1 MRMSFSLRRIVSERI
16 PPKTRSAVLNAGLRC
31 AARISTFLLRQSA
44 FPKTKTVLWTRI
56 IKPYLAWRD
65 IKMVARTTFGANLPC
80 CAQDLVQSHIL
91 FFGKWEPNIGYFI
104 ARRLKRGSTFVDV
117 GANIGYF
124 SMLGAAVVGDTGKV
138 ISIEASPSIFKVLQS
153 NLRHN
158 SCANVHSVNIAV
170 GRETGKMDILLAPGT
185 NLGMTSTLHT
195 RGFALETTVP
205 ADRLSNILD
214 RDSERATLIKIDIE
228 GAEPDVLM
236 SILED
241 IGKYSKDLEIVT
253 EITPSETAQFGATAS
268 FLIDAFLSAGFHAYG
283 IENTYADYLATRP
296 PQSPRRLRQVPS
308 RTTDIVF
315 SRIDADVL

>member
-1 MRMSFSLRRIVSERI
+1 
-16 PPKTRSAVLNAGLRC
+16 
-31 AARISTFLLRQSA
+31 
-44 FPKTKTVLWTRI
+44 
-56 IKPYLAWRD
+56 
-65 IKMVARTTFGANLPC
+65 MVACTTFGANLPC

-228 GAEPDVLM
+228 GAEPDVLKE
-236 SILED
+236 SVHGVRLD
-241 IGKYSKDLEIVT
+241 GKGPRLVDKSAA
-253 EITPSETAQFGATAS
+253 TPC
-268 FLIDAFLSAGFHAYG
+268 
-283 IENTYADYLATRP
+283 
-296 PQSPRRLRQVPS
+296 PRRTESEPWRRPRRCDRNTS
-308 RTTDIVF
+308 
-315 SRIDADVL
+315 AAKW